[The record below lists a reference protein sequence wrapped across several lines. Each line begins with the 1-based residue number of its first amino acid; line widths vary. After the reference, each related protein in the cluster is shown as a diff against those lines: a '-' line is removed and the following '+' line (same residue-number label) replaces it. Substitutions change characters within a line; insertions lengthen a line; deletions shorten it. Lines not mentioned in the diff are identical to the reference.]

1 MTLVI
6 PNAQEVTALNAWIN
20 ENDPWTLKLFGNNAV
35 PAVGSVAGD
44 FNEVAGGGY
53 ASKSLLAASWV
64 ITAGVP
70 TLAVYAA
77 QAWVFT
83 GPLDAPGTV
92 YGYFIVDSA
101 GLLVCAELL
110 AAPPYTPLVSG
121 DAAVV
126 VPQIAAQQIA

>member
-6 PNAQEVTALNAWIN
+6 PNAQEVTNLSAWIN
-20 ENDPWTLKLFGNNAV
+20 EHAPWTLKLFGNNAT

-44 FNEVAGGGY
+44 FNEVSGAGY
-53 ASKSLLAASWV
+53 ASKSLAAASWT

-70 TLAVYAA
+70 TIAVYAA

-83 GPLDAPGTV
+83 GALDAPGTV
-92 YGYFIVDSA
+92 YGYFIVDSL
-101 GLLVCAELL
+101 GLLVCAERL
-110 AAPPYTPLVSG
+110 AAPPYTPLVNG

-126 VPQIAAQQIA
+126 VPQVAAQQIA